1 MTFIRFNVWLWLL
14 LTLPLCLWAQDEVQ
28 LGGHRFVP
36 PQNMEGNVRGR
47 DADVAALKG
56 LKNVLVQFKQ
66 IPNAEAIAKL
76 RAAGLELGS
85 YVGGN
90 AYYAALSGDARV
102 VSQVRRLHL
111 LTSMVAMRPEW
122 KLHTALSG
130 AELPTWA
137 TTGGNVKVVVRFAP
151 NAPRAT
157 IVAALQELGAT
168 AIHLSTLFDQVEV
181 TASRSQINAI
191 AALPWVLAINPI
203 DRPSTLFN
211 DGGAKLGRA
220 QILRQPTSMGGRGLS
235 GAGRKVGI
243 WDGNVIYHPDFA
255 NRVHVQE
262 YESADGNEEHGTHVA
277 GTVLGAGLLNAKARG
292 MAPKAEAWTYN
303 FNVSSNGL
311 SEREEMALARE
322 RFGIHATQ
330 NSYGLAIGGLCDQL
344 KELVYFNSEYQID
357 ALANKYPTLTHVYAA
372 GNDQFRCTEETR
384 ELWGVEGYGTTSR
397 KAKNIITVGAVDD
410 YGFIASFSSW
420 GPTDDGRLFP
430 LLCAKGVQVY
440 STQPKSK
447 YAFLDGTSM
456 ACPTVTG
463 HALLLQERYAQLY
476 HGEEMRSDLVRA
488 LLANTADDAG
498 TEGPDFKYGY
508 GVMNAEKAILALER
522 EFFTFGEVETG
533 KSFTKEITLPAG
545 TQEARV
551 MLVWNDPASERDYQW
566 GQSVL
571 INDLDLRVAVAG
583 KEYQPWVLKPEK
595 GKVELPAERANDRL
609 NNVEQVTL
617 TSTELAGATN
627 ISITVKGTR
636 ITDGKQAFAI
646 VWWADGKPEARIVA
660 PAAGEVY
667 AIGETTVGILEAV
680 EAPYV
685 VEISYDGGK
694 NYNYLG
700 KVAGQYLQM
709 SYRIPEGAPNTN
721 QAKMRIIDKMGRTAV
736 STGLFT
742 ISEKIENLEL
752 TTGDCGLAGWKL
764 TWDKAKAANV
774 EYEIL
779 LADRSKGTWHSIGH
793 TAETEFVIPEANFHA
808 GEQPSFCVA
817 IRFGDNQ
824 WGVRSEA
831 ITATVPM
838 PLKLQPTDLPFAETF
853 RQEGSDYFKITGGKY
868 TSIFYRNVSYQQT
881 PGSNVLYY
889 GVVGVGTFDESAWF
903 DKGKNGDFIS
913 DLTLCN
919 VDLTSFA
926 ADQQVQL
933 HIRGGLA
940 RNTVSELTTSR
951 FRVLDNGKP
960 LPNSYGKEV
969 VETTQNGLDDYY
981 YLLQGGTTHKLVI
994 QHCGMKPRDFLTL
1007 NGIWIEALD
1016 QNPDVSVAL
1025 ARKVSDSINM
1035 GVTFFPFAV
1044 KNVSSRPVDKVE
1056 LRVYL
1061 NDKWVTSK
1069 EVKNLLPKTDQVIN
1083 VPIDLSTTD
1092 PYGARYTIRAE
1103 VAMADE
1109 KNTKNNTFT
1118 FAINN
1123 LGKVQTH
1130 PSSTYYGGEAM
1141 DPRRTIEV
1149 DKPILYT
1156 DNGGAYSDYLTSQRA
1171 TLQFIPKDPS
1181 MRLRVRFHSVDLV
1194 GDSTYLAIYTSKVPA
1209 TLEMGETPP
1218 RDILQGRAENLEFV
1232 SDSDDGGLV
1241 FFFRTKEEGRAA
1253 GWRAEIDL
1261 VPMAN
1266 PLTLLSAKASLRGTK
1281 ADERVPV
1288 QVTIR
1293 NNYPTPQKDVN
1304 VSLFSPYLASYI
1316 SDTLISE
1323 VKPGITELSLPPVKI
1338 KQRFITD
1345 CQAVI
1350 QANCDTYGQDNNR
1363 KTLLAYEKYPI
1374 PGLIGVSNPY
1384 IFEMIV
1390 NDSLFSPNDPW
1401 IHVQYETFPTIP
1413 VYIDDQKVKVQYSLE
1428 FGEDDVPYA
1437 IGAWVDWNQNSEF
1450 EENEKTSANFD
1461 AGESEPVLSIP
1472 LPSTLQEGEYRVRM
1486 AICPPDALKDG
1497 ANFPNGFAYGDLRDF
1512 TFAVKA
1518 KNPTTDD
1525 LELLAI
1531 DAGDSGE
1538 NLASN
1543 QPISLQL
1550 KNRSLHTY
1558 DKEITVTVSVDGA
1571 PEASETIKVDP
1582 AIEAKDNGEIELQ
1595 GITANLSTPG
1605 RHIIKATIAE
1615 KPEAVNT
1622 ANNTT
1627 THIVYCTKHKVDDEQ
1642 YCMSFQSLVSE
1653 SDKQSVVLPHVA
1665 SQLKEFRQGDIY
1677 RFEMLFKADH
1687 SQPATLLQGK
1697 KFAIQLARNSEYGFP
1712 NNSIGVVCGD
1722 YAFRWTDGNAVT
1734 FGQWHH
1740 LAVEVAI
1747 TKMPTED
1754 SSGDTDVRI
1763 WIDGKPQK
1771 INTYGLDIPNFRA
1784 LELGK
1789 YFNGEIDEFR
1799 CMRGKAEDAKILEYI
1814 NKHYVKSGEDLP
1826 ANCIAEYSFDEGTG
1840 NWASICKGTAAGIEV
1855 TDATLVSK
1863 TENGIW
1869 KKHGELLSQIS
1880 FDGMVNK
1887 QLVGNKWKVK
1897 FKKEV
1902 AAHKNAING
1911 SLLPNWQGTE
1921 FKYKGKTVTE
1931 NQLFDF
1937 TTDVTIN
1944 ATLTLFGKS
1953 YNQTLVFEFEAD
1965 ESDAR
1970 DLLSLG
1976 LKKANNAGLTADLDV
1991 AQPIPTVCPIVLKR
2005 AEFGEPTALNKVK
2018 LSFEAS
2024 PEAQVYVDEVKP
2036 ANILVNNVTEVD
2048 FTRPRVLI
2056 VEAKNKETKRYEV
2069 SLLREQ
2075 EITWDNVATNYTYGG
2090 AAVTLSATA
2099 SSSLP
2104 VRYEALTPT
2113 VASVVDNQLRLG
2125 LPGSAVIRCIQN
2137 GNEQYTL
2144 AQPIEKTI
2152 VVAKKPITV
2161 MPKLEATVSYGA
2173 PIDWKFS
2180 YTGLVSEADL
2190 AWLKDESAKGAYKLS
2205 NAAGVT
2211 FALDDLLPAGQYKL
2225 QATGAYETERYIITP
2240 EEKTFEVVND
2250 KQVEVTFV
2258 VKDNDGPLTDV
2269 LVTVAKLEG
2278 RTNTNGEVRFP
2289 LPIGKATGYVASK
2302 GSVRIDG
2309 SHTPTASGNNKVEIT
2324 FPKETLTLTYKPD
2337 EHSTLSGNTLQKV
2350 AVSMSGTDV
2359 LVVPAEGYEFVQW
2372 SDGRKDNPRRD
2383 TQVAQSL
2390 EVTAQCKAKLF
2401 TIRYT
2406 LVGSGKWLQGEQ
2418 EQMVAYNENASP
2430 IAVAPADDESLFER
2444 WSDGNVSAERE
2455 DKNIKRDAEH
2465 TAYFTSYATLPT
2477 VQKFDDGT
2485 FPKGWYSLSEGA
2497 ATNPMYVA
2505 NGLSDKA
2512 FVLDNGFL
2520 FCDNRNLA
2528 INGRNYTTYLY
2539 TPRYRTTG
2547 LAADLQMHFDYSL
2560 RWGFQASRFVIEYTT
2575 DGQNWQPWIANI
2587 PNSGEGRATFDEILD
2602 AALFAGKEFVQFRF
2616 VYQPIGGWYL
2626 CIDNVNIFEKKTQQ
2640 YTLSYV
2646 SEPAGAGEFII
2657 DDVVVESQTVEHGK
2671 AAKLVEAQAKASY
2684 RFIGWKGG
2692 STSPKFRAVGSV
2704 FADATY
2710 TALFAKAENV
2720 RVAYTASPAEGGT
2733 IVGEAGLPLSYQ
2745 LLNKGG
2751 NAAPVKAVANEGWQ
2765 FAYWLHNGVAVAE
2778 LQDNDVQADCERT
2791 AVFTRKTTK
2800 VNFVVTC
2807 DKGTLRDA
2815 QLTLGIKTF
2824 DLQSDGRLQLELA
2837 TGEYQYT
2844 IGAPHYQSSKG
2855 QFVVGAEDV
2864 TISVLLK
2871 RLPNEY
2877 IPLYAITFAQ
2887 PRNGKLSVLLQG
2899 RELTSGYEVEKGTEL
2914 ELQVTPNEGYELE
2927 SLKAGDDDLT
2937 GTVADNKVRYTV
2949 QNAVTISA
2957 QFKQKATHV
2966 NSSEVFSISA
2976 RPNPFAD
2983 KLRIINEEQIQGI
2996 YRLTNA
3002 TGVVVRSGKLE
3013 SHEVVIET
3021 ADLASGLYLLRITSA
3036 NGASKT
3042 IRVVKE

>member
-1 MTFIRFNVWLWLL
+1 MTFVRFNVWLWLL
-14 LTLPLCLWAQDEVQ
+14 LTLPLCLLAQDEVE

-36 PQNMEGNVRGR
+36 PQNMEGNVRST
-47 DADVAALKG
+47 DVAALKG
-56 LKNVLVQFKQ
+56 LKNVLVQFKE
-66 IPNAEAIAKL
+66 IPNADAIAKL
-76 RAAGLELGS
+76 RATGLDLGS

-90 AYYAALSGDARV
+90 AYYATHSGDARV

-122 KLHTALSG
+122 KLHTALTG
-130 AELPTWA
+130 AALPAWA
-137 TTGGNVKVVVRFAP
+137 TTGDKVKVVVRFAP
-151 NAPRAT
+151 NAPRNT
-157 IVAALQELGAT
+157 IVPTLQELGAN
-168 AIHLSTLFDQVEV
+168 AIQLSTIFDQVTV
-181 TASRSQINAI
+181 SASRAQLNAI

-203 DRPSTLFN
+203 DRPATLFN

-220 QILRQPTSMGGRGLS
+220 NLLRLPTSMGGRGLT

-277 GTVLGAGLLNAKARG
+277 GTVLGAGLLDAKAQG

-330 NSYGLAIGGLCDQL
+330 NSYGLAIGSLCDQL

-357 ALANKYPTLTHVYAA
+357 ALANKYPMLTHVYAA
-372 GNDQFRCTEETR
+372 GNDQFRCTEETK

-440 STQPKSK
+440 STQPKRG
-447 YAFLDGTSM
+447 YTFLDGTSM

-463 HALLLQERYAQLY
+463 HVLLLQERYAQLY

-488 LLANTADDAG
+488 LLANTAEDAG
-498 TEGPDFKYGY
+498 TKGPDFKYGY
-508 GVMNAEKAILALER
+508 GVMNAEKAMLALEKKLY
-522 EFFTFGEVETG
+522 TLGEVETG
-533 KSFTKEITLPAG
+533 KTFTREITLPAG
-545 TQEARV
+545 TQAARV
-551 MLVWNDPASERDYQW
+551 MLVWNDPASERDYKW

-571 INDLDLRVAVAG
+571 INDLDLRVTVAG
-583 KEYQPWVLKPEK
+583 KEFQPWVLKPEK
-595 GKVELPAERANDRL
+595 GKVELPAERDNDRL

-636 ITDGKQAFAI
+636 VTDGKQSFAL
-646 VWWADGKPEARIVA
+646 VWWADGEPEARIVA
-660 PAAGEVY
+660 PADGDVYTVGEN
-667 AIGETTVGILEAV
+667 TVGILEAV

-685 VEISYDGGK
+685 VEVSYDGGK

-700 KVAGQYLQM
+700 KVAGQYLNM
-709 SYRIPEGAPNTN
+709 SYRIPENAPNTN
-721 QAKMRIIDKMGRTAV
+721 RAKMRIIDNTGRTAV
-736 STGLFT
+736 STGYFT
-742 ISEKIENLEL
+742 ISEKIANLAL
-752 TTGDCGLAGWKL
+752 TTADCGLTGWRL
-764 TWDKAKAANV
+764 TWDKAKAANA

-779 LADRSKGTWHSIGH
+779 LADRTNGTWHSIGH
-793 TAETEFVIPEANFHA
+793 TKETEFVIPEANFHA

-824 WGVRSEA
+824 WGVRSQA
-831 ITATVPM
+831 ITASVPM
-838 PLKLQPTDLPFAETF
+838 PLKLQASDLPFAETF
-853 RQEGSDYFKITGGKY
+853 RQEGSDYFKITGGKH

-919 VDLTSFA
+919 IDLTSFT
-926 ADQQVQL
+926 ADQKVQL

-951 FRVLDNGKP
+951 FRVLDNEKP

-969 VETTQNGLDDYY
+969 VETTQNGLEDYY
-981 YLLQGGTTHKLVI
+981 YLLQGGTTHKIVI

-1007 NGIWIEALD
+1007 NGIWLEALD
-1016 QNPDVSVAL
+1016 QEPDISVAL

-1044 KNVSSRPVDKVE
+1044 KNVSSCPADKVE

-1061 NDKWVTSK
+1061 NDKWVASK
-1069 EVKNLLPKTDQVIN
+1069 EIKNLSPKTDQIVN

-1092 PYGARYTIRAE
+1092 PYGARYAIRAE
-1103 VAMADE
+1103 VIMADE

-1123 LGKVQTH
+1123 LGSVQTH

-1181 MRLRVRFHSVDLV
+1181 MRLRVRFHSIDLV
-1194 GDSTYLAIYTSKVPA
+1194 GDSTYLVVYTSKVPA

-1218 RDILQGRAENLEFV
+1218 RDILQDHAENLEYV
-1232 SDSDDGGLV
+1232 SDSNDGGLV
-1241 FFFRTKEEGRAA
+1241 FFFRTKEEGQAA

-1266 PLTLLSAKASLRGTK
+1266 PLTLLSAKATLRGTK
-1281 ADERVPV
+1281 TDERVPV

-1293 NNYPTPQKDVN
+1293 NNYPTSQKDVN

-1323 VKPGITELSLPPVKI
+1323 VKPGVTELSLPPVRI
-1338 KQRFITD
+1338 RQRFITD

-1350 QANCDTYGQDNNR
+1350 QANCDTYGQDNIR

-1413 VYIDDQKVKVQYSLE
+1413 VYIDDQKVKVRYSLE

-1450 EENEKTSANFD
+1450 EETEKTTANFD

-1472 LPSTLQEGEYRVRM
+1472 LPNNLQEGEYRVRM

-1497 ANFPNGFAYGDLRDF
+1497 ADFPNGFAYGDLRDF

-1538 NLASN
+1538 NLASA

-1558 DKEITVTVSVDGA
+1558 GKEITVTVSVDGA
-1571 PEASETIKVDP
+1571 PDAIETIKVDP

-1595 GITANLSTPG
+1595 EITADLSTPG

-1642 YCMSFQSLVSE
+1642 YCMSFRSLVSE
-1653 SDKQSVVLPHVA
+1653 TDKQSIVLPYVA

-1677 RFEMLFKADH
+1677 RFEMLFKADN

-1754 SSGDTDVRI
+1754 SSGDTDIRI

-1771 INTYGLDIPNFRA
+1771 INTYGLDIPDFRG

-1799 CMRGKAEDAKILEYI
+1799 CMRGKADEAKILEYI
-1814 NKHYVKSGEDLP
+1814 NKHYVKSGEALP
-1826 ANCIAEYSFDEGTG
+1826 ENCIAEYSFDEGTG
-1840 NWASICKGTAAGIEV
+1840 NWASICNGTAAGIDV
-1855 TDATLVSK
+1855 TDASLVDK

-1869 KKHGELLSQIS
+1869 KKHGELLSQVN
-1880 FDGMVNK
+1880 FDGMVSK
-1887 QLVGNKWKVK
+1887 QLIGNKWKVK

-1902 AAHKNAING
+1902 AAHKNAIKG
-1911 SLLPNWQGTE
+1911 ALLPNWQGTT
-1921 FKYKGKTVTE
+1921 FKYKGQPVTE

-1944 ATLTLFGKS
+1944 ATLTLFGKT
-1953 YNQTLVFEFEAD
+1953 YNQTIIFEFEAD
-1965 ESDAR
+1965 ESAAR
-1970 DLLSLG
+1970 DLLSLS
-1976 LKKANNAGLTADLDV
+1976 LKKANNPGMIADLNV
-1991 AQPIPTVCPIVLKR
+1991 EQPIPTVCPIVLKR
-2005 AEFGEPTALNKVK
+2005 TEFGEPTAFNKVK
-2018 LSFEAS
+2018 ISFEAS
-2024 PEAQVYVDEVKP
+2024 PEALVYIDEVNP
-2036 ANILVNNVTEVD
+2036 ANKLISDVTEID

-2075 EITWDNVATNYTYGG
+2075 EIMWENVATNYTYGD
-2090 AAVTLSATA
+2090 ATVTLSATA

-2104 VRYEALTPT
+2104 VRYETLMPT
-2113 VASVVDNQLRLG
+2113 VASVVDNQLILG
-2125 LPGSAVIRCIQN
+2125 LPGSALIRCLQN

-2161 MPKLEATVSYGA
+2161 TPKLEASVAYGA

-2180 YTGLVSEADL
+2180 YKGLVSEADL
-2190 AWLKDESAKGAYKLS
+2190 AWLKDESVKAAYKLT

-2211 FALDDLLPAGQYKL
+2211 FAMNDLLPAGQYKL
-2225 QATGAYETERYIITP
+2225 QANGVYETERYTITP

-2250 KQVEVTFV
+2250 KLAEVTFV
-2258 VKDNDGPLTDV
+2258 VKDNDGSLADV
-2269 LVTVAKLEG
+2269 LITVTKLEG
-2278 RTNTNGEVRFP
+2278 RTDANGEVRFP
-2289 LPIGKATGYVASK
+2289 LLIGQVAEYVASK
-2302 GSVRIDG
+2302 GSIRIDG
-2309 SHTPTASGNNKVEIT
+2309 SYTPTASGNNKVEIT

-2337 EHSTLSGNTLQKV
+2337 EHCTLSGNAIQKV

-2359 LVVPAEGYEFVQW
+2359 LVVPVEGYEFVQW

-2383 TQVAQSL
+2383 TKVAQSL
-2390 EVTAQCKAKLF
+2390 EVTAQCTAKLF
-2401 TIRYT
+2401 TLRYAI
-2406 LVGSGKWLQGEQ
+2406 VGSGKWSQGEQ
-2418 EQMVAYNENASP
+2418 EQKVAYNANATP
-2430 IAVAPADDESLFER
+2430 IAVAPADDESRFER
-2444 WSDGNVSAERE
+2444 WSDGSLSAERE
-2455 DKNIKRDAEH
+2455 DKNIKKDATH
-2465 TAYFTSYATLPT
+2465 TAYFTCYATIPT
-2477 VQKFDDGT
+2477 SQNFDDGT
-2485 FPKGWYSLSEGA
+2485 FPKGWYSLSEGSA
-2497 ATNPMYVA
+2497 ENPMYVA

-2512 FVLDNGFL
+2512 FILDNGFL

-2539 TPRYRTTG
+2539 TPRYRTQG
-2547 LAADLQMHFDYSL
+2547 LGADLQMHFDYSL

-2575 DGQNWQPWIANI
+2575 DGLSWQPWTTNIA
-2587 PNSGEGRATFDEILD
+2587 NSGEGRATFDGTLE
-2602 AALFAGKEFVQFRF
+2602 ATLFAGKEFVQFRF

-2646 SEPAGAGEFII
+2646 SDPTGAGEFII
-2657 DDVVVESQTVEHGK
+2657 DDVVTESQTVEHGE
-2671 AAKLVEAQAKASY
+2671 AAKLVEARAKAGY
-2684 RFIGWKGG
+2684 RFIGWEGG
-2692 STSPKFRAVGSV
+2692 STSPKFLAVGSV

-2710 TALFAKAENV
+2710 TARFAQETKV
-2720 RVAYTASPAEGGT
+2720 RVAYTASPAEGGN
-2733 IVGEAGLPLSYQ
+2733 IVGNAGSPLSYQ
-2745 LLNKGG
+2745 LVNKGG
-2751 NAAPVKAVANEGWQ
+2751 NAATVKAVANEGWE
-2765 FAYWLHNGVAVAE
+2765 FAYWLHNGVTVAE
-2778 LQDNDVQADCERT
+2778 LQDNDVQVDCERT

-2800 VNFVVTC
+2800 INFVVTC
-2807 DKGTLRDA
+2807 DKGALRDA
-2815 QLTLGIKTF
+2815 QLILNNRTFALPNDGTL
-2824 DLQSDGRLQLELA
+2824 QMELIA
-2837 TGEYQYT
+2837 GEYNYVVN
-2844 IGAPHYQSSKG
+2844 APNYESSKG
-2855 QFVVGAEDV
+2855 KFAVGTEEQ
-2864 TISVLLK
+2864 TIAIALK
-2871 RLPNEY
+2871 RISDNATF
-2877 IPLYAITFAQ
+2877 YAITFEQ
-2887 PRNGKLSVLLQG
+2887 PSNGKLSVLLQG
-2899 RELTSGYEVEKGTEL
+2899 RELTSGYEVEKDTEL
-2914 ELQVTPNEGYELE
+2914 ELLATPNEGYELE
-2927 SLKAGDDDLT
+2927 SLKAGDKELKDA
-2937 GTVADNKVRYTV
+2937 VADNKVRFTV
-2949 QNAVTISA
+2949 QQAVTISV
-2957 QFKQKATHV
+2957 QFKQKTHV
-2966 NSSEVFSISA
+2966 DSFELLSISA
-2976 RPNPFAD
+2976 IPNPFAD
-2983 KLRIINEEQIQGI
+2983 KLRITNEEHTQGI
-2996 YRLTNA
+2996 YRLFNS

-3013 SHEVVIET
+3013 GHEVVIET
-3021 ADLASGLYLLRITSA
+3021 DDLTSGLYLLRIDSA